1 MKIDLQMACGVAGF
15 IVAAG
20 AAMGMQPVSP
30 AAVPAV
36 LPVPAQAAAAPAAVA
51 PEVDAVLTKLENA
64 DRGIDT
70 MQAKIR
76 YIKNFPKVE
85 GGGQHSRYG
94 TIAFSRK
101 ELKQG
106 AAKGKFVRRFAVLFD
121 SLVLD
126 GTRQRQEK
134 REFVFDGAVLI
145 EKRHDL
151 KEYERYIV
159 ANPGDEADPLRIG
172 EGPFPVPIGQ
182 RKADLL
188 ARFDVTIAPA
198 LESSPESSKLREQL
212 AACTQL
218 KLIPKPATRQAKDFS
233 EIRLWYRNSDSLP
246 IFAQTVNPDGS
257 SSEVFLVD
265 VMVNGQ
271 VPEETFET
279 KLPNVE
285 DGWKGK
291 EEDIRGR
298 FLESK

>member
-1 MKIDLQMACGVAGF
+1 VQSG
-15 IVAAG
+15 
-20 AAMGMQPVSP
+20 
-30 AAVPAV
+30 
-36 LPVPAQAAAAPAAVA
+36 AAVA
-51 PEVDAVLTKLENA
+51 TVDPEVDAVLTRLENA

-85 GGGQHSRYG
+85 GGGQHARYG
-94 TIAFSRK
+94 TIVFSRSK
-101 ELKQG
+101 LQQG
-106 AAKGKFVRRFAVLFD
+106 AMAGKFVRQFAVLFD
-121 SLVLD
+121 SLILD
-126 GTRQRQEK
+126 GTRKRDEK

-188 ARFDVTIAPA
+188 ARFDVTLAPP
-198 LESSPESSKLREQL
+198 LENTPESPRLREQL
-212 AACTQL
+212 ASCTQL

-265 VMVNGQ
+265 VMVNTP
-271 VPEETFET
+271 VPATTFDT
-279 KLPNVE
+279 TSPAATG
-285 DGWKGK
+285 GWKGK

>member
-1 MKIDLQMACGVAGF
+1 MKSTLRNVQVAG
-15 IVAAG
+15 
-20 AAMGMQPVSP
+20 
-30 AAVPAV
+30 
-36 LPVPAQAAAAPAAVA
+36 LAAVA
-51 PEVDAVLTKLENA
+51 IAGLAWAQPGDQPVMSQPAAIEPAGVAASPEVDAVLTRLESA
-64 DRGIDT
+64 DRNINT

-85 GGGQHSRYG
+85 GGGQHARYG
-94 TIAFSRK
+94 TIIFNRSAIA
-101 ELKQG
+101 QG
-106 AAKGKFVRRFAVLFD
+106 AAAGKTVRQFAVLFD

-126 GTRQRQEK
+126 GTRKRDEK

-182 RKADLL
+182 RKADLV
-188 ARFDVTIAPA
+188 ARFDVTIASP
-198 LESSPESSKLREQL
+198 LENAPESPRLRDQL
-212 AACTQL
+212 ATCTQL

-233 EIRLWYRNSDSLP
+233 EIRLWYRNSDNLP

-265 VMVNGQ
+265 VQVNTP
-271 VPEETFET
+271 VPATTFNT
-279 KLPNVE
+279 ALPPASE
-285 DGWKGK
+285 GWKGK